1 MLPKKEYLKSMSIKM
16 SSSFGLLKNKEG
28 KVLIV
33 KPSYK
38 ENWMPVGGSVDL
50 NEHPAVACKR
60 EFKEEVNLDVSVG
73 ELIQVSSRIVEEDG
87 ERFDLFTF
95 LFLVECDDL
104 SVLKVDGDE
113 IIDYKWCELDEVSK
127 YLRKSWT
134 LRFENLK
141 GCEVYFEM
149 N

>member
-1 MLPKKEYLKSMSIKM
+1 M

-50 NEHPAVACKR
+50 NEHPGVACKR
-60 EFKEEVNLDVSVG
+60 EFKEEVNLDISVG
-73 ELIQVSSRIVEEDG
+73 ELIQISSRTVEEEGDK
-87 ERFDLFTF
+87 FDLIMF
-95 LFLVECDDL
+95 LFWVECDDV

-113 IIDYKWCELDEVSK
+113 IIDYKWCELDAVFK
-127 YLRKSWT
+127 YLRKSWRE
-134 LRFENLK
+134 RFENLK
-141 GCEVYFEM
+141 SGEVYFEM